1 MQIEIKKENYKQ
13 LVQCIYLGNLILN
26 EYRKGKEGKNEYSD
40 FVESVLTQIVR
51 GTAHTQSKFELKNML
66 IEKTEDTLL
75 ADLIDRIEDSVKEY
89 YEEYRHSLFCEMLAD
104 RVADRNYPVIGNS
117 ESDALDNL
125 LAKNLYYQIL
135 RGTGESYVILDAP
148 KICDKIGRAKRDIQ

>member
-40 FVESVLTQIVR
+40 FMESVLIQIVKA
-51 GTAHTQSKFELKNML
+51 TPQTQPKFKFKN
-66 IEKTEDTLL
+66 IPNEKTEDALL
-75 ADLIDRIEDSVKEY
+75 ADLIDRIEDSVKDY

-104 RVADRNYPVIGNS
+104 RVADRNYPVINNS
-117 ESDALDNL
+117 ENDAFENL
-125 LAKNLYYQIL
+125 LAKNLYYELIKSAS
-135 RGTGESYVILDAP
+135 ENYVHIDAP
-148 KICDKIGRAKRDIQ
+148 KICDKIKRVKRECQ